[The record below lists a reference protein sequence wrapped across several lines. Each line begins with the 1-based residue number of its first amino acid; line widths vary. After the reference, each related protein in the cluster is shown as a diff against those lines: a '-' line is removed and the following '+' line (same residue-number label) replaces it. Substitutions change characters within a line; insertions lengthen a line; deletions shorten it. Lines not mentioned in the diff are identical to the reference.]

1 MEEQGQRRANERAGD
16 RVEIDLGEVLFEL
29 WNNKVELILATV
41 FGGLLAFFLSAC
53 VMTPK
58 YTSVT
63 SLYVLAQQDNET
75 ITTADLTVGT
85 QLTNDYAIMVTS
97 RPVLEQTIAELGLD
111 MTTKELEKLIHVE
124 NETNTRILKISVS
137 YTDPLLT
144 RRIADSL
151 RNAVGE
157 QIVSVMNIDAVNT
170 VEEASLPLEPSE
182 PRVMRNTLIGMVL
195 GLMLSAAFFVI
206 RNVLDDTVKTAED
219 VERYLNL
226 AVLGTIPASKSQDIS
241 KLKV

>member
-1 MEEQGQRRANERAGD
+1 MEENTRLAQGRRGD
-16 RVEIDLGEVLFEL
+16 SVEIDLGELLFEL
-29 WNNKVELILATV
+29 WVNKWELLLATV

-75 ITTADLTVGT
+75 ITTADLTVGA
-85 QLTNDYAIMVTS
+85 QLTNDYAILVTS

-111 MTTKELEKLIHVE
+111 MTTEELGKLIHVE

-137 YTDPLLT
+137 YTDPLLV

-170 VEEASLPLEPSE
+170 VEEASLPTEPSE
-182 PRVMRNTLIGMVL
+182 PGILRNTLIGLAL
-195 GLMLSAAFFVI
+195 GFFLSAGFLVI
-206 RNVLDDTVKTAED
+206 RNLLDDTVKTAED
-219 VERYLNL
+219 VEHYLGL
-226 AVLGTIPASKSQDIS
+226 PVLGTIPDSKSKDIS
-241 KLKV
+241 KAKV